1 MGCLANILVSAV
13 NIASIICGSAGAT
26 ISGLSARRKAFKRK
40 RKVKENIK
48 LKKNIEKRTLL
59 LYAKRA

>member
-48 LKKNIEKRTLL
+48 LKKKH
-59 LYAKRA
+59 